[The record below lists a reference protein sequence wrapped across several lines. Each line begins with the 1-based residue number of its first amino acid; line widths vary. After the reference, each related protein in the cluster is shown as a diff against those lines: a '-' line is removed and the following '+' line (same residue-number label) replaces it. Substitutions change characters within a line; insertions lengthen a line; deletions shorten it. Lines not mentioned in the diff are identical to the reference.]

1 MRPRARSAT
10 QCARCTATTS
20 RAPSSRP
27 RTRVS
32 PLVPILL
39 IAAVAAL
46 ALLLRASA
54 GRDGNLPRPAAG
66 GDDAH
71 ADDSAGGGDDDDDD
85 EAEEGMGAPAAITS
99 DGWGV
104 VPRGVG
110 GEPVPPGEDDEMLA
124 DPAQRP
130 GA

>member
-10 QCARCTATTS
+10 RCARCTATTS

-54 GRDGNLPRPAAG
+54 GRDGNLPRPTAG
-66 GDDAH
+66 GDDVQV
-71 ADDSAGGGDDDDDD
+71 DDSTGRRKHQDHATGRATGV
-85 EAEEGMGAPAAITS
+85 APAITS
-99 DGWGV
+99 DA
-104 VPRGVG
+104 
-110 GEPVPPGEDDEMLA
+110 LA
-124 DPAQRP
+124 LLR
-130 GA
+130 

>member
-66 GDDAH
+66 RDDAH
-71 ADDSAGGGDDDDDD
+71 ADDSAGGGYDDDRD
-85 EAEEGMGAPAAITS
+85 ESEEGMVAAAAITS
-99 DGWGV
+99 DGWAL

-110 GEPVPPGEDDEMLA
+110 VEVVPPGDGHAMVA
-124 DPAQRP
+124 
-130 GA
+130 G